1 MIVKMFLLLW
11 FTLQRSAVDAVSVC
25 RQLSKILRILMPGWF
40 TAEVCIARLERSK
53 SVYIL

>member
-1 MIVKMFLLLW
+1 MFLLLW